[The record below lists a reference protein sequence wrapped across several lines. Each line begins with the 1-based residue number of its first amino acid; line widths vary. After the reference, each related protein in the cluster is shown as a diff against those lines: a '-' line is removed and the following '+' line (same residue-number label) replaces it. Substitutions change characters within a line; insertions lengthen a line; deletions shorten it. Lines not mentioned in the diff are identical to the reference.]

1 MYYVALMLC
10 VSGTI
15 FASAFCFLFAD
26 KAAEYVDKYYECI
39 RAITGD
45 RFGALPSSRH
55 PTLLRTFY
63 L

>member
-1 MYYVALMLC
+1 MLC

-15 FASAFCFLFAD
+15 YASAFCFLFAA

-45 RFGALPSSRH
+45 RFGAL
-55 PTLLRTFY
+55 TIACCV
-63 L
+63 